1 MTLGEKL
8 KFLLK
13 ENSMTQED
21 LAENITITLYED
33 TNIIKMEVSGESI
46 KAFPISEEF
55 LTFYYEI
62 SEEGMRFYRSLAE

>member
-21 LAENITITLYED
+21 LAEKLDVSRHEPV
-33 TNIIKMEVSGESI
+33 IIRLSQEKPMNQGVALI
-46 KAFPISEEF
+46 
-55 LTFYYEI
+55 
-62 SEEGMRFYRSLAE
+62 